1 MFCPYCGATVAD
13 NTAFCCQCGKNIQ
26 QFRGVQTVET
36 NQAQVQQYQAQKQA
50 ARQGEIQT
58 LDRVIQHFV
67 PRQAAFDAYDDACKK
82 VNHYA
87 RGAKSALLV
96 WGCIALSFGLMFLA
110 FSYAD
115 SVWRGAEALP
125 SMLSMFVVPGALM
138 IVGGILMKV
147 NNRSRHRRSL
157 EEYGQLS
164 AELCNHY
171 VALPDNPVGAEFCN
185 PHVLI
190 ELMRILQSGR
200 ADTVK
205 ESLQCLTASKNQAR
219 IGNYLAQT
227 QKNTAVI
234 NAQTGISIIF
244 IPPHLL

>member
-67 PRQAAFDAYDDACKK
+67 PKQAAFDAYDDACKK

-115 SVWRGAEALP
+115 SVWRGAEVLP

-147 NNRSRHRRSL
+147 NNRNRHSQSL
-157 EEYGQLS
+157 ERYGQLS
-164 AELCNHY
+164 AQLCNYY

-185 PHVLI
+185 PHVLT
-190 ELMRILQSGR
+190 ELMHILQSGR

-205 ESLQCLTASKNQAR
+205 ESLQCLTAGMNKAG
-219 IGNYLAQT
+219 IGKFLVQT

-234 NAQTGISIIF
+234 NAQTGVSIIF